1 MHGKKAHVDGNGILQ
16 RWGPGNCN
24 TWLLVIRLPN
34 LKKKKII
41 NEFRSLFQL
50 QYLRN
55 LRNIHEVRSVN
66 VSNAGNNS
74 ILQASDAKDN
84 FKPST
89 SYYNTN
95 TNETFPKYIS
105 GITIPNETEQLLE
118 SETEGVYSDKAAQSP
133 GMVGKYLELIHSS

>member
-1 MHGKKAHVDGNGILQ
+1 MAY
-16 RWGPGNCN
+16 PTCES
-24 TWLLVIRLPN
+24 
-34 LKKKKII
+34 II
-41 NEFRSLFQL
+41 NEFCCSFQL

-74 ILQASDAKDN
+74 TLQASDAKDN
-84 FKPST
+84 FKSST

-95 TNETFPKYIS
+95 KNETYPKYID
-105 GITIPNETEQLLE
+105 GITVPNETQQLLN
-118 SETEGVYSDKAAQSP
+118 SGTERVYSDKGAQSN